1 MNKQDILILYK
12 YNQWANAKILNAA
25 VHVTQEQYVASASF
39 PHGGLRGTLVHA
51 LFAEWIWRNRWEGI
65 SPTNRLKPEEFPN
78 IESLCARW
86 LAEEKQ
92 LMDFAAGVRD
102 EQLNS
107 AFSYNNTAGKPL
119 TKILWHAMAHLVNHG
134 TQHRTEAAAMLTDF
148 GQSPGDIDLIYFL
161 DEM

>member
-1 MNKQDILILYK
+1 
-12 YNQWANAKILNAA
+12 
-25 VHVTQEQYVASASF
+25 
-39 PHGGLRGTLVHA
+39 

-78 IESLCARW
+78 IESLRARW

-92 LMDFAAGVRD
+92 LMDFAAAVTD

-148 GQSPGDIDLIYFL
+148 GHSPGDIDLIYFL